1 MNGSGNVMEHCD
13 REKPVIIAVASGKG
27 GTGKTTV
34 AVSLAL
40 SLDGVQFAD
49 CDVEEPNAAIFLRP
63 VIDEK
68 IPVTMLV
75 PEIDETKCSGCGKC
89 AALCAYNA
97 LVVLGTRVLVF
108 PHMCHGCG
116 GCTIICPERAITE
129 KPREIGM
136 IEKGP
141 AQSISFMQGILNV
154 GDPMAAPI
162 IKQLRKHLDRSK
174 IVILDSPPG
183 TSCPVIE
190 TVRESDYCILVT
202 EPTPFGLH
210 DLQLAVA
217 TVRELKVPFGV
228 IINCAGIGDDAVE
241 QYCRQEGIPL
251 LMKIPWERRIAEGY
265 SRGEP
270 IVSVMPKLKQAFI
283 NLYTTI
289 AAASRN

>member
-1 MNGSGNVMEHCD
+1 M
-13 REKPVIIAVASGKG
+13 IIAVASGKG

-40 SLDGVQFAD
+40 SLDGVQFVD

-63 VIDEK
+63 VIAEK
-68 IPVTMLV
+68 IPVTMPV
-75 PEIDETKCSGCGKC
+75 PEVDESACSGCRKC
-89 AALCAYNA
+89 AELCAYNA
-97 LVVLGTRVLVF
+97 LVVIGKRVLVF

-116 GCTIICPERAITE
+116 GCTLICPEKAIAE

-136 IEKGP
+136 IETGH
-141 AQSISFMQGILNV
+141 AHSMEFMQGILNV
-154 GDPMAAPI
+154 GDPMATPI
-162 IKQLRKHLDRSK
+162 IRNLRARLDASK

-190 TVRESDYCILVT
+190 TVRGSDFCILVT

-210 DLQLAVA
+210 DLRLAVD

-228 IINCAGIGDDAVE
+228 IINSAGIGDDAVE
-241 QYCRQEGIPL
+241 DYCRAEGIRL
-251 LMKIPWERRIAEGY
+251 MMKIAWDRRIAEGY

-270 IVSVMPKLKQAFI
+270 VVRVIPELKEQFRKLYAGI
-283 NLYTTI
+283 ATAVT
-289 AAASRN
+289 AAA

>member
-1 MNGSGNVMEHCD
+1 M
-13 REKPVIIAVASGKG
+13 IIAVASGKG

-68 IPVTMLV
+68 IPVTMMV
-75 PEIDETKCSGCGKC
+75 PEVDETKCSGCGKC
-89 AALCAYNA
+89 AELCAFNA
-97 LVVLGTRVLVF
+97 LVVLEKKVLIF
-108 PHMCHGCG
+108 PHMCHACG
-116 GCTIICPERAITE
+116 GCMRICPEQAITE
-129 KPREIGM
+129 KPREVGI
-136 IEKGP
+136 IEKGM
-141 AQSISFMQGILNV
+141 AGGMSFMQGILNV
-154 GDPMAAPI
+154 GDPMATPI
-162 IKQLRKHLDRSK
+162 INRLRKQLDPSK

-210 DLQLAVA
+210 DLQLAIA
-217 TVRELKVPFGV
+217 TVRELHVPFGV

-241 QYCRQEGIPL
+241 TYCREENVPL
-251 LMKIPWERRIAEGY
+251 LMKIPWDRRIAEGY
-265 SRGEP
+265 SRGEA
-270 IVSVMPKLKQAFI
+270 VVTVQSDLEQQFK
-283 NLYTTI
+283 NLYATIKTTVN
-289 AAASRN
+289 ATA

>member
-1 MNGSGNVMEHCD
+1 M
-13 REKPVIIAVASGKG
+13 IIAVASGKG

-40 SLDGVQFAD
+40 SLDGVQFVD
-49 CDVEEPNAAIFLRP
+49 CDVEEPNAAIFLKP
-63 VIDEK
+63 VIIEK
-68 IPVTMLV
+68 IPVTMPV
-75 PEIDETKCSGCGKC
+75 PEVDETRCSGCRKC
-89 AALCAYNA
+89 AELCAYNA
-97 LVVLGTRVLVF
+97 LVVIGTRVLVF

-116 GCTIICPERAITE
+116 GCTLICPEKAITE

-136 IEKGP
+136 IEKGM
-141 AQSISFMQGILNV
+141 AGSMAFMQGILNV
-154 GDPMAAPI
+154 GDPMATPI
-162 IKQLRKHLDRSK
+162 IRQLHTCLDRTK
-174 IVILDSPPG
+174 TIILDSPPG

-190 TVRESDYCILVT
+190 TVRGSDYCILVT

-241 QYCRQEGIPL
+241 AWCCEEVIPL
-251 LMKIPWERRIAEGY
+251 LMKIPWDRRIAEGY

-270 IVSVMPKLKQAFI
+270 IVAVMPKLRQEFRQ
-283 NLYTTI
+283 LYATI
-289 AAASRN
+289 AAAASRYS

>member
-1 MNGSGNVMEHCD
+1 M
-13 REKPVIIAVASGKG
+13 IIAVASGKG

-40 SLDGVQFAD
+40 SLDNVQFAD

-68 IPVTMLV
+68 IPVTMPV
-75 PEIDETKCSGCGKC
+75 PQVDEAQCSGCGKC
-89 AALCAYNA
+89 AELCAYNA
-97 LVVLGTRVLVF
+97 LVVLEKKVLVF

-116 GCTIICPERAITE
+116 GCMRICPEQAITE
-129 KPREIGM
+129 RPREVGI
-136 IEKGP
+136 IEKGVS
-141 AQSISFMQGILNV
+141 ASMSFMQGILNV
-154 GDPMAAPI
+154 GDPMATPI
-162 IKQLRKHLDRSK
+162 IKQLRGQIDQSK

-190 TVRESDYCILVT
+190 TVRESDFCILVT

-210 DLQLAVA
+210 DLQLAIA
-217 TVRELKVPFGV
+217 TVRELHVPFGV

-241 QYCRQEGIPL
+241 TYCREEGVPL
-251 LMKIPWERRIAEGY
+251 LMKIPWDRRIAEGY

-270 IVSVMPKLKQAFI
+270 VVVVTPELKKQFQD
-283 NLYTTI
+283 LYATI
-289 AAASRN
+289 TSAVGSTV

>member
-1 MNGSGNVMEHCD
+1 M
-13 REKPVIIAVASGKG
+13 IIAVASGKG

-63 VIDEK
+63 AITEK

-75 PEIDETKCSGCGKC
+75 PEIDETKCSGCC
-89 AALCAYNA
+89 ACSDLCAYNA
-97 LVVLGTRVLVF
+97 LVVIGTRVLVF
-108 PHMCHGCG
+108 PNMCHGCG
-116 GCTIICPERAITE
+116 GCTLVCPERAITE

-136 IEKGP
+136 IETGM
-141 AQSISFMQGILNV
+141 AGAMSFMQGILNV
-154 GDPMAAPI
+154 GDPMATPI
-162 IKQLRKHLDRSK
+162 IRQLHSRLDRTK
-174 IVILDSPPG
+174 TIILDSPPG

-190 TVRESDYCILVT
+190 TVRGSDYCVLVT

-210 DLQLAVA
+210 DLQLAVE

-228 IINCAGIGDDAVE
+228 IVNSAGIGDDAVE
-241 QYCRQEGIPL
+241 NYCAHEGIPL
-251 LMKIPWERRIAEGY
+251 LMKIPWDRRIAEGY

-270 IVSVMPKLKQAFI
+270 VMAVMPELKQEFLKLHA
-283 NLYTTI
+283 TI
-289 AAASRN
+289 TAACGHTASSRET